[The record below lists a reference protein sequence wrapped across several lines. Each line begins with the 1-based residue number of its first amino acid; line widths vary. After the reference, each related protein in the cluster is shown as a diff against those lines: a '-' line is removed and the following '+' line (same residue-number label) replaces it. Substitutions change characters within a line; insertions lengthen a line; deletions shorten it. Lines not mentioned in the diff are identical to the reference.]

1 LALSSPRTE
10 RLLAAVSR
18 VAGRGGSAEGLRNEV
33 AQLKLQIGRAEARV
47 VRALPPGSIRD
58 AEFKVFSQFG
68 EDGIIQHLLAYVPV
82 PEESEMFVEIGTGD
96 YTESNTR
103 FLLWKDNWR
112 GVIVDSAPAHAAH
125 LDASEARWRH
135 DIEPVTA
142 FVDRDNIDSL
152 LRGAGAVGDIGLLSL
167 DVDGNDVWVL
177 ERLSS
182 VSPRV
187 LVVEYNSTFGPDA
200 AISVPYD
207 PGFRRDHAHWSH
219 LYWGASLAAFAHVA
233 DAKGY
238 DLVGGNTAGN
248 NAFFVRRD
256 VRSDIPVQ
264 TVAEAYAPSRFR
276 ESRDREGNLSLIG
289 PHHERLALIADLPVV
304 DVRSGETD
312 TIAQATGRKR

>member
-1 LALSSPRTE
+1 MSSSRTE
-10 RLLAAVSR
+10 RVRDALARATG
-18 VAGRGGSAEGLRNEV
+18 AGETQALRNEL
-33 AQLKLQIGRAEARV
+33 AQLKIQVGRAESRT
-47 VRALPPGSIRD
+47 VRALPPGSIRE

-82 PEESEMFVEIGTGD
+82 EDEVFVEIGTGD

-112 GVIVDSAPAHAAH
+112 GVIVDSAPAHEAH

-135 DIEPVTA
+135 DIEPITA
-142 FVDRDNIDSL
+142 FVDRDNIDDL
-152 LRGAGAVGDIGLLSL
+152 LTRAGVKGDIGLLSL

-177 ERLSS
+177 DRLSA
-182 VSPRV
+182 VSPRL
-187 LVVEYNSTFGPDA
+187 LVVEYNSTFGPHA

-238 DLVGGNTAGN
+238 ALVGGNQAGN

-256 VRSDIPVQ
+256 VLGPLPEVS
-264 TVAEAYAPSRFR
+264 VADAYVPSRFR
-276 ESRDREGNLSLIG
+276 ESRTPEGGLSLIG
-289 PHHERLALIADLPVV
+289 SHTERLRLIAALPVV
-304 DVRSGETD
+304 DLRSG
-312 TIAQATGRKR
+312 ATVTVGEATRLDDR